1 MKLSVILPT
10 IRLEK
15 IPKFIESLEKSY
27 TGEYELICISPYDR
41 PEGIGL
47 LTKNLQWVID
57 KGNPVRCQQRGLCYA
72 KGEYVTRAVDDS
84 IYESGSMDS
93 AIKMAKS
100 NTIVNI
106 RFIEGN
112 DMQDDRKSVMYYDKF
127 YKLGFHNQTLA
138 AYTPQD
144 ADLVNFAIYPTK
156 YLKDMGGWD
165 CEFETIALA
174 ETDLSIRIN
183 FSGIKI
189 VLTDNIILKCEWM
202 PGDQGD
208 HKPIHEA
215 FSVDMEKY
223 KVKYSSI
230 KCWENM
236 RIKLD
241 NWQDSSDL
249 WKRRFNV

>member
-1 MKLSVILPT
+1 MILSVILPT

-15 IPKFIESLEKSY
+15 LSKFIESFENSY
-27 TGEYELICISPYDR
+27 HGEYELICISPYDR
-41 PEGIGL
+41 PEGIGML
-47 LTKNLQWVID
+47 VKNLQWVID
-57 KGNPVRCQQRGLCYA
+57 KGDAVRCQQRGLYYA

-84 IYESGSMDS
+84 IYEPSSMDS
-93 AIKMAKS
+93 AIKMANS
-100 NTIVNI
+100 DTVVSL

-112 DMQDDRKSVMYYDKF
+112 EMEDDRKSVMYYDKF

-138 AYTPQD
+138 PYTPQD
-144 ADLVNFAIYPTK
+144 CDLINFAIYPTK

-165 CEFETIALA
+165 CNFETIALA

-189 VLTDNIILKCEWM
+189 VLTDNIILKCEWI
-202 PGDQGD
+202 PGDMGD

-215 FSVDMEKY
+215 FSVDMKKYKEKY
-223 KVKYSSI
+223 SNI

-236 RIKLD
+236 RLKLN
-241 NWQDSSDL
+241 NWEQSADV